1 MIVVENLFK
10 RHGKQEVLRG
20 VSLKVAPG
28 ELAVLVGPSGG
39 GKSTLLRCI
48 NGLERFDAGSVT
60 VGTLQLPP
68 GEVPAATLQQVRTQ
82 VGMVF
87 QSFHLFPH
95 MSALENV
102 LAGPLHAQGR
112 SRAQAEP
119 EARALLARVGMAPKV
134 DARPEK
140 LSGGEQQRVAIARAL
155 AVKPQAIL
163 FDEPTSALDPTM
175 AAEVM
180 AVMADLARD
189 GLTMVVVTHSMDFAR
204 NAATTVHVMSQGQI
218 AESGPPAEVFDT
230 PRSEAVRTFLKD
242 VRKGG

>member
-1 MIVVENLFK
+1 
-10 RHGKQEVLRG
+10 
-20 VSLKVAPG
+20 
-28 ELAVLVGPSGG
+28 
-39 GKSTLLRCI
+39 
-48 NGLERFDAGSVT
+48 
-60 VGTLQLPP
+60 
-68 GEVPAATLQQVRTQ
+68 
-82 VGMVF
+82 
-87 QSFHLFPH
+87 

-102 LAGPLHAQGR
+102 LAGPLYAQGR

-119 EARALLARVGMAPKV
+119 EARALLARVGMAPKL